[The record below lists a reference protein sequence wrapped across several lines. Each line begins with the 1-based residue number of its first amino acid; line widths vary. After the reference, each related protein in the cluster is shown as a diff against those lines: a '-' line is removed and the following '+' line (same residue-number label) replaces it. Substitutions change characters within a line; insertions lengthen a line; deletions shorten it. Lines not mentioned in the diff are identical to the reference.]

1 MHQTTFSL
9 AFPEDHSAGLKQF
22 GFDTA
27 FVEVVREALD
37 VTYEIPD
44 WDPNPFNPNDIPF

>member
-1 MHQTTFSL
+1 MSPFEIAHHVL
-9 AFPEDHSAGLKQF
+9 AERI

-44 WDPNPFNPNDIPF
+44 WDSNPFNPNEIPF